1 MKLNNV
7 FENLYTL
14 YCENKLAHAYLLE
27 TNDIQKCLI
36 DLKTFIN
43 HSIKEKFLEKVS
55 QKWIITSTI
64 FSDKEIAFNKDS
76 IRSTKETIS
85 KENIKKLVDNCML

>member
-27 TNDIQKCLI
+27 TNDIQKC
-36 DLKTFIN
+36 
-43 HSIKEKFLEKVS
+43 
-55 QKWIITSTI
+55 
-64 FSDKEIAFNKDS
+64 
-76 IRSTKETIS
+76 
-85 KENIKKLVDNCML
+85 

>member
-14 YCENKLAHAYLLE
+14 YRENKLAHAYLLE

-36 DLKTFIN
+36 DLKTFVKI
-43 HSIKEKFLEKVS
+43 SFLK
-55 QKWIITSTI
+55 
-64 FSDKEIAFNKDS
+64 
-76 IRSTKETIS
+76 
-85 KENIKKLVDNCML
+85 